1 MGSDWVGR
9 FLGLA
14 GEIDQI
20 VVGRRRGNG
29 GIYPNKNLLV
39 NSMDREVDE
48 DKRRRCCCLY
58 RRRRVV
64 ITSKGEHDTWVMA
77 EEGLCGRPDG
87 TGRWG
92 GQGMA
97 GRDSRGHVLACCAW

>member
-1 MGSDWVGR
+1 
-9 FLGLA
+9 
-14 GEIDQI
+14 
-20 VVGRRRGNG
+20 
-29 GIYPNKNLLV
+29 
-39 NSMDREVDE
+39 MDREVDE

-87 TGRWG
+87 KGRWG

-97 GRDSRGHVLACCAW
+97 GRDSRGHVLACCAMVKVLVGLGLSMAETRMIDRLIGHFITECLI